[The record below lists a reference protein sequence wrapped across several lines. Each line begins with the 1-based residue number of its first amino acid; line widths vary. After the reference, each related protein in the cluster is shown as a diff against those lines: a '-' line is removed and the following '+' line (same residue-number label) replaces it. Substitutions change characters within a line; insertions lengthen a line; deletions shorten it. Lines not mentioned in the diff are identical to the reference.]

1 METITEGHWSACTGQ
16 WQITGPEPEGS
27 EETTMSCDLDV
38 WVDDL
43 DPSRLC
49 AQHRQLSLPPSS
61 LDKLSTPPSSTGVG
75 GTVSGFQSRLK
86 RCLGY
91 DSVLDKETKQKTH
104 RECKLD
110 IMVDEHDPV
119 NICSGHQ
126 ENLSICKEYVET
138 RTPSTSDWLTRG
150 VAAFKTAQ
158 EDASRQR
165 QDLAKMRR
173 SDPSFVPTSSPAS
186 LVWRRFV
193 QRIRPAA
200 PRTRQAR
207 IGRDVPTNFRSSTRI
222 SDRRPKNVASTQ
234 ESTLARSEEGMVEG
248 STSESHIQESETSAM
263 VNSQPA
269 AASCATVDE
278 ASSVPHYSEY
288 SLGYDYVRGAE
299 EYFDEEFETIQAAR
313 GE

>member
-1 METITEGHWSACTGQ
+1 MR
-16 WQITGPEPEGS
+16 
-27 EETTMSCDLDV
+27 
-38 WVDDL
+38 
-43 DPSRLC
+43 PSRMRRRNRDTPTSVAPSVDRIRSTVHSGQTSSIDTAGRTSLRPLEAAQLGPVEPGQ
-49 AQHRQLSLPPSS
+49 AQHA
-61 LDKLSTPPSSTGVG
+61 PSSTGVG

-91 DSVLDKETKQKTH
+91 DSALDKETKQKTH

-186 LVWRRFV
+186 LVWR
-193 QRIRPAA
+193 
-200 PRTRQAR
+200 
-207 IGRDVPTNFRSSTRI
+207 SSTRI
-222 SDRRPKNVASTQ
+222 SDRRPEHVASTQ
-234 ESTLARSEEGMVEG
+234 ESTLAPSEEGMVEC

-263 VNSQPA
+263 VTSQPA
-269 AASCATVDE
+269 SAPCATVDK
-278 ASSVPHYSEY
+278 ASSVPLYSEY
-288 SLGYDYVRGAE
+288 SLGYDYVRGPE